1 MGSEVKRWANPFS
14 LAGGGAAGYLKDALT
29 RPKNEGPGHR
39 ARREEAERQA
49 HMAEGER
56 NVNAAFDSPARQKQ
70 YSDFVKALRENF
82 MADANRQKGV
92 ADRRLKFAMA
102 RSGLSGGSE
111 AVSSN
116 KRLGEEFSRGIVN
129 SENQAQG
136 ALSDL
141 KGDDEA
147 ARQSLISMIRAG
159 SDTGVAASRAA
170 SMQSSNAQGA
180 QARALTQGI
189 GDIFGSTIDTYS
201 RAEDAAARRRGAR
214 DAQMSL
220 YSKPFSG

>member
-82 MADANRQKGV
+82 MTDANRQKGV
-92 ADRRLKFAMA
+92 AD

-201 RAEDAAARRRGAR
+201 RSEDAAARRRGAR